1 MICISVTP
9 ESRSLA
15 KVDLLN
21 ASRYADLIE
30 LCLDRLIKAPD
41 VGEMT
46 ADLDKPV
53 IVSCRREADGGQFSR
68 SEQERIGLLKQ
79 AIISGPDYV
88 ELDLK
93 AAKEIPRFG
102 DTKRVISITS
112 LNQPI
117 ENVNQMFDEAWKVK
131 PDVVK
136 FTWLTQTFD
145 DAYPLLKA
153 VVDKREVPV
162 VGIGIGRCG
171 ITFSLLGRK
180 YGSPWLYAALEKGME
195 AFPGQT
201 TAFDL
206 DEIYDFR
213 NINAKTRFLGLVGY
227 GDTQPVIAKILNGG
241 FQSAGSSFRCLP
253 FHVRSLERVRKRLEV
268 LKVAGMFVNPALS
281 LNLHEFPDKAEE
293 AVTKASAADLLFHKK
308 DGVWYG
314 YNLLWRVMLKAIDS
328 SLEQQGKAFKQQN
341 ALVFGTN
348 PLARSMIYGLQ
359 RRQCVVSVTS
369 PDDAA
374 ARSIAQS
381 MEVRQIPF
389 MNLYD
394 TLTDIAVIADAN
406 LQPGPGKLE
415 LNPAFFRDEM
425 TIADFSRVP
434 LETSFSREATERGCR
449 VIDPQELGYHY
460 LSALFKAITGKEL
473 DREEYDQTLSE
484 IV

>member
-21 ASRYADLIE
+21 ASRHADLIE
-30 LCLDRLIKAPD
+30 LCLDRLLKAPD

-53 IVSCRREADGGQFSR
+53 IVSCRREADGGHFKD
-68 SEQERIGLLKQ
+68 SEETRIALLKQ
-79 AIISGPDYV
+79 AIISGPEYV
-88 ELDLK
+88 ELDLQ
-93 AAKEIPRFG
+93 AAKAIPRFG

-117 ENVNQMFDEAWKVK
+117 DHIDQMFEEAWKAK

-153 VVDKREVPV
+153 VVEKREVPV

-180 YGSPWLYAALEKGME
+180 YGSPWLYSALEKGME

-227 GDTQPVIAKILNGG
+227 NETQPLIARILNTG
-241 FQSAGSSFRCLP
+241 FKSKESSFRCLP
-253 FHVRSLERVRKRLEV
+253 FHVRSLDRMRRRLEI
-268 LKVAGMFVNPALS
+268 LKVAGMFVNPALQ
-281 LNLHEFPDKAEE
+281 LNLHEFPEKEEE
-293 AVTKASAADLLFHKK
+293 AVRNAQAADLLFHKK
-308 DGVWYG
+308 NMWHG
-314 YNLLWRVMLKAIDS
+314 YNLLWRVMLKAVESVLDE
-328 SLEQQGKAFKQQN
+328 LGKEFKKQN

-359 RRQCVVSVTS
+359 RRECVVSVTA
-369 PDDAA
+369 PDDQA
-374 ARSIAQS
+374 ARTIAQS
-381 MEVRQIPF
+381 MGVRQIPF

-394 TLTDIAVIADAN
+394 TLTDVAVIADAN
-406 LQPGPGKLE
+406 LQPGPGRNE

-425 TIADFSRVP
+425 LIADFSRLP
-434 LETSFSREATERGCR
+434 LETNFSREATERGCR
-449 VIDPQELGYHY
+449 VIDPKELGYDY
-460 LSALFKAITGKEL
+460 LSALFKAVIGEEL
-473 DREEYDQTLSE
+473 DRAGYDQALE
-484 IV
+484 EMA

>member
-30 LCLDRLIKAPD
+30 LCLDRLLKAPD

-46 ADLDKPV
+46 ADLNLPI
-53 IVSCRREADGGQFSR
+53 IVSCRREADGGQFSD
-68 SEQERIGLLKQ
+68 SDETRIALLKQ

-93 AAKEIPRFG
+93 TAKEIPRFG
-102 DTKRVISITS
+102 ETKRVISITS

-117 ENVNQMFDEAWKVK
+117 DNIDQMFEEAWKAK

-153 VVDKREVPV
+153 VVNKRELPV
-162 VGIGIGRCG
+162 VGMGIGRCG

-227 GDTQPVIAKILNGG
+227 DETQPIIAKILNRS
-241 FQSAGSSFRCLP
+241 FESAGSSFRCLP
-253 FHVRSLERVRKRLEV
+253 FHVRSLDRIRKRLEI
-268 LKVAGMFVNPALS
+268 LKIPGMFVNPALA
-281 LNLHEFPDKAEE
+281 LNLHEFPEKEEDAVRKA
-293 AVTKASAADLLFHKK
+293 KAADLLFYKK
-308 DGVWYG
+308 DTWHG
-314 YNLLWRVMLKAIDS
+314 YNLLWRVMVKAVES
-328 SLEQQGKAFKQQN
+328 VLEEKGKEFKQQN
-341 ALVFGTN
+341 VLVFGTN

-359 RRQCVVSVTS
+359 RRECVVSVTS
-369 PDDAA
+369 PDEKA

-381 MEVRQIPF
+381 MGVRQIPF

-394 TLTDIAVIADAN
+394 TLTDIAVIADAS
-406 LQPGPGKLE
+406 LQSGPGRSE

-425 TIADFSRVP
+425 IIADFSRLP
-434 LETSFSREATERGCR
+434 LETNFSLEAAERGCR
-449 VIDPQELGYHY
+449 VINPKELGYHY
-460 LSALFKAITGKEL
+460 LSALFKAVTGKEL
-473 DREEYDQTLSE
+473 DRTGYDEALDE
-484 IV
+484 MVV